1 MDVGIG
7 DILAI
12 AIPAILFAFF
22 IVVVMVHKELGPFV
36 GATTG
41 GKWILTLAFG
51 MGVIAFSFKTVVAL
65 SVAKAPDHVV
75 APVIAAYNQSPV
87 THLQGAERL
96 FTAAPLPVSYVW
108 QPLPERAPAPPDNP
122 TTPEKVAL
130 GKRLYYDTRLSGD
143 GTLSCASCHDL
154 YEKAGGDGRRTATGI
169 AGQVGGRN
177 VPTVWN
183 TAFQSVLFW
192 DGRARSLEEQ
202 AAGPIM
208 NPIEM
213 GMTTTAEAEKRIAA
227 DPSYREE
234 FARVFGAHQ
243 PITFDLIIKAIA
255 AFERTL
261 ITPDAPYDRFV
272 RGDTSALT
280 PAQLRGM
287 ALFES
292 LGCVTCHQGPAFSD
306 ASLIGGNM
314 AFRVF
319 PANATPF
326 ETRYQLMA
334 DGGATGR
341 ENVRGIWRVPSLR
354 NVALTGPYF
363 HNGSVDK
370 LAEAVRIMASAQLG
384 AALGADK
391 GAARSVVWSPAERS
405 FKREEKRVV
414 SDRDVEDIVAFLGA
428 LTSDTLTA
436 KRAELKLARR

>member
-65 SVAKAPDHVV
+65 SVAKAPEQVV
-75 APVIAAYNQSPV
+75 APVIASYRQSPV
-87 THLQGAERL
+87 QHLPDAERL
-96 FTAAPLPVSYVW
+96 FTAVSLPARYIW

-169 AGQVGGRN
+169 AGQIGGRN

-183 TAFQSVLFW
+183 AAFQSVLFW

-213 GMTTTAEAEKRIAA
+213 GMPTAAEAEKRIAA
-227 DPSYREE
+227 DPAYREE
-234 FARVFGAHQ
+234 FARVFGAHR
-243 PITFDLIIKAIA
+243 PISIDLIVKALA

-261 ITPDAPYDRFV
+261 VTPDAPYDRFV
-272 RGDTSALT
+272 RGDTTALS

-306 ASLIGGNM
+306 ASLLGGNM

-319 PANATPF
+319 PTNPTPF
-326 ETRYQLMA
+326 ETRYDLLA

-341 ENVRGIWRVPSLR
+341 SNVRGIWRVPSLR

-363 HNGSVDK
+363 HNGAVDK
-370 LAEAVRIMASAQLG
+370 LSETVRIMASAQLG
-384 AALGADK
+384 ATLGTVQ
-391 GAARSVVWSPAERS
+391 GPLRTVVWSPAERS
-405 FKREEKRVV
+405 FQREEKR
-414 SDRDVEDIVAFLGA
+414 SLGDRDVEDIVAFLNA
-428 LTSDTLTA
+428 LTSESLAA
-436 KRAELKLARR
+436 KAAAQLSRR